1 MLSRVSCRQVCKR
14 ASATAALLGIALLL
28 AYIALGH
35 LVIRAGYQSE
45 LPILARFFPGKSV
58 TSLQQYFAAFDRS
71 ALIICL
77 YFLISA
83 SALILFINP
92 LGLLLSSI
100 SLGLVSVVVFF
111 TLDRLPELVQ
121 PLHFDVIPY
130 FNYRLTYIPDP
141 VLGFRERPYHKAQI
155 TNFRGFGFSP
165 LYGIDVKPQNLR
177 WHTDGEG
184 FRNPPATLTA
194 DIAMIGSSFL
204 EYGTDLEDTYSV
216 RLAKKLDGETV
227 VNLGKAGYG
236 PIEYMKVIEKYAL
249 KKKPRHVVFALSP
262 SADIDG
268 HLGDWVKGEKDSS
281 LAKRSIAFG
290 SFFPRYRIA
299 IQQGWQILSVSCWTG
314 LQLGFQ
320 NLVGTKF
327 VHPDVAILRLPN
339 NVTEKIVFLDLHS
352 EKPTDELLQSAEW
365 RAFEDVLRE
374 FKRLSEAHEFVPI
387 IVFIPLATEIYAKYS
402 TQESGENWLKVRE
415 SQIASTGNN
424 ERAARALAKKFD
436 IPLIDLTPTFEE
448 AAQQGVLLYYPMD
461 SHWNEK
467 GREVAAEVT
476 ARALKRLLNASS

>member
-1 MLSRVSCRQVCKR
+1 LISI
-14 ASATAALLGIALLL
+14 TLLL

-35 LVIRAGYQSE
+35 FVIRAGFESE
-45 LPILARFFPGKSV
+45 IPIFQRIFSGKSV

-71 ALIICL
+71 ALIISL
-77 YFLISA
+77 YFLISV
-83 SALILFINP
+83 SALALLINP
-92 LGLLLSSI
+92 LGLLLSGI
-100 SLGLVSVVVFF
+100 SLWLVSVVLFV
-111 TLDRLPELVQ
+111 TLDRFPELVQ

-141 VLGFRERPYHKAQI
+141 MLGFRERPYHKAQI

-165 LYGIDVKPQNLR
+165 LYGIDVKPQTLR

-184 FRNPPATLTA
+184 FRNPPETSSA

-204 EYGTDLEDTYSV
+204 KYGTDLEDIYSV
-216 RLAKKLDGETV
+216 RLAKKLDGEKV

-249 KKKPRHVVFALSP
+249 KKKPRYVVFALAP

-268 HLGDWVKGEKDSS
+268 HLGDWVKGERDSS

-290 SFFPRYRIA
+290 GFLPRYRIA
-299 IQQGWQILSVSCWTG
+299 IQQAWQILSISCWTG

-339 NVTEKIVFLDLHS
+339 NVTQKIVFLDLHS
-352 EKPTDELLQSAEW
+352 EKPTDELLHSAEW
-365 RAFEDVLRE
+365 RAFEDVLRK
-374 FKRLSEAHEFVPI
+374 FKRLSEEHEFVPI

-402 TQESGENWLKVRE
+402 TLESGENWLRVRN

-424 ERAARALAKKFD
+424 ERAARTLADEFA
-436 IPLIDLTPTFEE
+436 IPLIDLTPAFEE
-448 AAQQGVLLYYPMD
+448 AARQGVLLYYPMD

-467 GREVAAEVT
+467 GRELAAEIT
-476 ARALKRLLNASS
+476 ARALKAILPSREGVDKIQNESQNKLERVSE